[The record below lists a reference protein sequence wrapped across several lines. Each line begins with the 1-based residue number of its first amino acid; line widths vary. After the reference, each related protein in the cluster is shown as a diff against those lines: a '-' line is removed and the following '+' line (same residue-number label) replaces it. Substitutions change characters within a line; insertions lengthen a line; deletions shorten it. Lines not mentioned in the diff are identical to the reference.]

1 LNGDSCLNCGLLF
14 SAVPHLP
21 VIQRYGVG
29 YCSESC
35 LDKDTLHE
43 VEMEIYD
50 YQLADPSS
58 ARLSILRA
66 EALNL
71 KKKLG
76 LPLIILDS
84 PFEK

>member
-1 LNGDSCLNCGLLF
+1 MQNASGKMS
-14 SAVPHLP
+14 H
-21 VIQRYGVG
+21 YGIG

-35 LDKDTLHE
+35 LDKDILHE

-58 ARLSILRA
+58 ARLPVLRA

-71 KKKLG
+71 RKKLG
-76 LPLIILDS
+76 LPLIVLDNM
-84 PFEK
+84 F